1 MSVKKLLT
9 EEIESQIGS
18 LEDLPFGSQEY
29 SAGVSDTAKLLD
41 KLNEMERIENE
52 HDEKIIQMHEDK
64 IDRIVKNC
72 LTGVS
77 VVGGMA
83 LTVWG
88 TVKSLKFEET
98 GTITTVMGRGFIN
111 KLLHKN

>member
-1 MSVKKLLT
+1 MSVKELLRD
-9 EEIESQIGS
+9 EIERQIGS
-18 LEDLPFGSQEY
+18 LEDLGFGSPEH
-29 SAGVSDTAKLLD
+29 STAVSDTTKLLD
-41 KLNEMERIENE
+41 KLNEMERNENE
-52 HDEKIIQMHEDK
+52 HDEKIIQMHEEK

-88 TVKSLKFEET
+88 TYKSIKFEET
-98 GTITTVMGRGFIN
+98 GSITTIMGRGFIN